1 MGVVLKLRKLAES
14 GWELEREESMRVGWT
29 GCEGRDRATKYS
41 HAQIPS
47 SVRAHSVFLCDSR
60 YVLLEGGFLCFV

>member
-14 GWELEREESMRVGWT
+14 GWELEREESMHVGWT
-29 GCEGRDRATKYS
+29 GREGQDRATKYS

-47 SVRAHSVFLCDSR
+47 RVRVLSVFL
-60 YVLLEGGFLCFV
+60 

>member
-1 MGVVLKLRKLAES
+1 M
-14 GWELEREESMRVGWT
+14 GWT
-29 GCEGRDRATKYS
+29 GREGQDRATKYS